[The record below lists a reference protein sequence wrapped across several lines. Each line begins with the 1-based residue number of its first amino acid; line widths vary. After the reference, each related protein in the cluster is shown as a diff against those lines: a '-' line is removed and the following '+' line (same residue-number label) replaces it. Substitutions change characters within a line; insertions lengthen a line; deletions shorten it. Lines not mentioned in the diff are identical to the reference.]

1 MPRSTPQTIVD
12 CRQPSTDDVPPPPIE
27 TEKDWAERGALWAVI
42 VLRTLTQE
50 RAYRQV
56 EHTCQEKPK

>member
-27 TEKDWAERGALWAVI
+27 TEKDWVERGALWAVV

-56 EHTCQEKPK
+56 EHTCMEKPK